1 VVSDQPLRHDAAE
14 VRRRASELLS
24 GPPYRDGE
32 EGPLGA
38 AWRVGRE
45 WLAEQLATVLSVF
58 GGDPLVAWLLVGLG
72 LLLLGVVVWRATRG
86 LALDRAV
93 EAPATGPGGRPASAW
108 HADADEHE
116 ADGRWRD
123 AVRCRYRALVGQLVE
138 AGVVEDVPGRTVGE
152 LDRELAVAA
161 PTIAEDVARA
171 GEVFAAIFYGRQ
183 PARAEDARTVAAVA
197 ARADA
202 RGVRT

>member
-1 VVSDQPLRHDAAE
+1 VIDQPLGHDAAE
-14 VRRRASELLS
+14 VRRRAAELLS
-24 GPPYRDGE
+24 RPPYRDGE

-38 AWRVGRE
+38 AWRAARE
-45 WLAEQLATVLSVF
+45 WLAEQLAALLSVF
-58 GGDPLVAWLLVGLG
+58 GGDPLVAWVLVVVGMA
-72 LLLLGVVVWRATRG
+72 LLGVVVWRATRG

-108 HADADEHE
+108 HADADDHE
-116 ADGRWRD
+116 AAGRWRD

-161 PTIAEDVARA
+161 PAVAEEVARA
-171 GEVFAAIFYGRQ
+171 GVVFAAIFYGRQ
-183 PARAEDARTVAAVA
+183 PAGIEDARTVASVA
-197 ARADA
+197 ARASD
-202 RGVRT
+202 RGVLR